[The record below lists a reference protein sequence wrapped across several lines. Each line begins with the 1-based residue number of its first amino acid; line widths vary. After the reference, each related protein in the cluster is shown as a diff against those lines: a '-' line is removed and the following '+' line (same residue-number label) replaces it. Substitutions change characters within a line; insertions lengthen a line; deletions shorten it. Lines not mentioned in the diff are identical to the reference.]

1 LSIFFSHQLAALGW
15 DSYFDEKFKQFAS
28 EGGVPARVIADY
40 GTECLVHDGVD
51 SSRAT
56 VGRHLRNDGA
66 TMPAVGDWV
75 SLLKREPVG
84 AILGVVER
92 RTVFARKA
100 PGTETREQVLAANVD
115 VAFVVAAATD
125 VNVRRIERYLTVA
138 WQSGAVPVVL
148 LTKADIAES
157 LEELRSELEAVA
169 LGTPVIVTSAVTG
182 DGIDEILRE
191 LQPAR
196 TGVLLG
202 PSGAGKSTLINRIVG
217 SELMRTRLIHRSGEG
232 RHMTS
237 HRQLVQLPQGGMII
251 DTPGLREAQLWEGEE
266 ALVHRL
272 RACHR
277 AGMRDQS
284 GARGGNARRRTVQE
298 LPQASARAACGGGE
312 DRRAHQAG
320 GAQEVEADLGREQDP
335 RQVLSMERAWL
346 SRQALLRGGGVTWWR
361 SRSPRPAR
369 RGGGRPKTGCSPWR
383 SGRSPCRPA
392 PG

>member
-1 LSIFFSHQLAALGW
+1 LSIFFSHQLATLGW

-28 EGGVPARVIADY
+28 YGGVPARVIADY
-40 GTECLVHDGVD
+40 GSECLVHDGVD
-51 SSRAT
+51 SSRAAA
-56 VGRHLRNDGA
+56 GKHLRYDGA

-75 SLLKREPVG
+75 SVLKREPVG

-92 RTVFARKA
+92 RTVFSRKA
-100 PGTETREQVLAANVD
+100 ASIETREQVLAANVD

-125 VNVRRIERYLTVA
+125 VNARRIERYLTIA

-157 LEELRSELEAVA
+157 LEELRAELEAA
-169 LGTPVIVTSAVTG
+169 AMGTPVVVTSAVTG

-191 LQPAR
+191 LKTAR

-251 DTPGLREAQLWEGEE
+251 DTPGLREAQLWEGEH
-266 ALVHRL
+266 ALGNTFEDIEELALACRFTDCGHATEPGCAIKAALDAGTLDAARFRSYRKLQREL
-272 RACHR
+272 RAV
-277 AGMRDQS
+277 AAKTD
-284 GARGGNARRRTVQE
+284 ARIRIE
-298 LPQASARAACGGGE
+298 
-312 DRRAHQAG
+312 
-320 GAQEVEADLGREQDP
+320 
-335 RQVLSMERAWL
+335 ERKKWKQISVANKV
-346 SRQALLRGGGVTWWR
+346 RVRF
-361 SRSPRPAR
+361 
-369 RGGGRPKTGCSPWR
+369 
-383 SGRSPCRPA
+383 
-392 PG
+392 